1 MRSLIV
7 IGTRPEAIKCAP
19 VALALPECVVV
30 TTGQHDVLDT
40 LKGFG
45 ITPDFSSPFPSHIH
59 DHVRDITDAI
69 AAYRPDV
76 IVVQGDTNS
85 VVAGAIAA
93 HLAGVA
99 VAHVEAGI
107 RTHDLGDPWPEEG
120 WRRMVAQVARY
131 NFAPTER
138 AADNLRTE
146 SAPGEIH
153 ITGNTVIDAL
163 VLKGI
168 ERTTGGPDILVE
180 LHRRESIGTPLR
192 RACEAVRALS
202 RRYKVTVLAHP
213 NPAVR
218 AIVRDVLPEAIEPL
232 PYDDFIRLLASSLIV
247 ISDSGGLQEEASY
260 LGVPMLVTRDVTER
274 MEAVEAGCSVL
285 VGTSPLRII
294 ENADRVLRDVST
306 HDRMSRA
313 ACPYGDGHAAEK
325 IAGVLA

>member
-76 IVVQGDTNS
+76 VVVQGDTNS

-99 VAHVEAGI
+99 VAHVESGI
-107 RTHDLGDPWPEEG
+107 RTHELADPWPEEG

-153 ITGNTVIDAL
+153 VTGNTVIDAL

-192 RACEAVRALS
+192 RACEAIRELS
-202 RRYKVTVLAHP
+202 SRYNVVTLAHP

-218 AIVRDVLPEAIEPL
+218 AIVRDVLPNASEPM
-232 PYDDFIRLLASSLIV
+232 PYEGFMHLLASSRLV

-260 LGVPMLVTRDVTER
+260 LGVPMLVARDVTER
-274 MEAVEAGCSVL
+274 MEAVEAGCSLL

-294 ENADRVLRDVST
+294 EQADRVLTDASVYE
-306 HDRMSRA
+306 RMSHA
-313 ACPYGDGHAAEK
+313 ASPYGDGHAAER